1 MSSCR
6 RTRPAAWP
14 AGRGGRSA
22 GSAPMRQRSRPR
34 VRYTAPPRRSGGMV
48 DAADS
53 KSAGLKT
60 VWVRVPPSAPVAGNA
75 PATHRGVF
83 VCAIQRARQR
93 GWIRRNLFFSGK
105 VETGGGMGDS
115 SRASPARACAGGHA
129 RGRSS
134 RGASMYLTC
143 ARILAAFLLS
153 FLAVADAAQA
163 ARPREGGEEVVE
175 TFEVP
180 GTPRDRIY
188 AAAKL
193 WALGKLNSSRGAIDF
208 ESPEEGILIGN

>member
-1 MSSCR
+1 
-6 RTRPAAWP
+6 
-14 AGRGGRSA
+14 
-22 GSAPMRQRSRPR
+22 
-34 VRYTAPPRRSGGMV
+34 
-48 DAADS
+48 
-53 KSAGLKT
+53 
-60 VWVRVPPSAPVAGNA
+60 
-75 PATHRGVF
+75 
-83 VCAIQRARQR
+83 
-93 GWIRRNLFFSGK
+93 
-105 VETGGGMGDS
+105 
-115 SRASPARACAGGHA
+115 
-129 RGRSS
+129 
-134 RGASMYLTC
+134 MYLTC

-208 ESPEEGILIGN
+208 ESPEEGILIGNGVIGYPCYSLFACMGKTEWKARFTLRIDVKDGRYRMTFSNLNVMWPASFEDGRGEPAYDGPISRSRDRANLERAFHDLGIELREAILRAPRDADW